1 MANVTLRKKKMAGDK
16 LSLFL
21 DYFPAIISPKTG
33 KESRREF
40 LQIYIY
46 ENPKNETEL
55 KHNKTELQSAELIRS
70 SRLIQL
76 RDKKFG
82 FKENMTYNVDFIKFY
97 ESIVEEYFNNGTKSN
112 YGSWNGSF
120 NYFKIFASEKLQS
133 QLLNE
138 NHVKNYREFLL
149 STNNLRTNAGKLS
162 INTVSSYYKKFIL
175 VLKKAFKKKIIEV
188 NLALDAA
195 YIKEEETYREYLSEE
210 ELVKLWQTD
219 CVLLK
224 VKHMAFISA
233 LTGLR
238 FIDIKMMKFS
248 SIHSDNHLGDYIKVK
263 EQKTGNLS
271 NHPVNE
277 NVMKIISLQP
287 KINEF
292 VFGDTKY
299 TEIGRPLKR
308 WLVDAEITKKI
319 SFHNFRHTHATLQL
333 ANGTDIYT
341 VSKILGHKNVST
353 TQIYAKVIDKN
364 KILAANRIKLDLN
377 GL

>member
-1 MANVTLRKKKMAGDK
+1 MANVTLRKKKIADNRQ
-16 LSLFL
+16 SLYL
-21 DYFPAIISPKTG
+21 DYFPPIISPKSG

-40 LQIYIY
+40 LGIYVFTT
-46 ENPKNETEL
+46 PKNDQEI
-55 KHNKTELQSAELIRS
+55 KHNKMEMQAAEIIKS
-70 SRLIQL
+70 SRQMQL

-82 FKENMTYNVDFIKFY
+82 MKENITYNVDFIKFY
-97 ESIVEEYFNNGTKSN
+97 GSIVEEYFNIGTKSS
-112 YGSWNGSF
+112 YASWNASF

-162 INTVSSYYKKFIL
+162 INTASSYYKKFIL
-175 VLKKAFKKKIIEV
+175 VLKKAFKKKIIEL

-210 ELVKLWQTD
+210 ELLKLWHTD

-238 FIDIKMMKFS
+238 FIDIKMLKFS
-248 SIHSDNHLGDYIKVK
+248 TIYSDNHLGNYIKVR

-277 NVMKIISLQP
+277 NVMKIINLQP

-299 TEIGRPLKR
+299 TEIGRPLKK
-308 WLVDAEITKKI
+308 WLLDAEITKKI

-341 VSKILGHKNVST
+341 VSKILGHKNVCT
-353 TQIYAKVIDKN
+353 TQIYTKVIDKN
-364 KILAANRIKLDLN
+364 KILAANRIKLDLH